1 MTSAPPTAAPCKPRR
16 RVRMMIS
23 MAGAGPSLEN
33 ATCLRTL
40 WPDGTLFE
48 VVEFNRHNDGPDELT
63 DEELE
68 RWLERFPVD

>member
-1 MTSAPPTAAPCKPRR
+1 
-16 RVRMMIS
+16 MMIG
-23 MAGAGPSLEN
+23 MAGAEPSLED
-33 ATCLRTL
+33 ATCRRTL